1 MNTTPRPSHARHAV
15 RAVTTVTTLGVL
27 GSAVF
32 LAAPAH
38 ATGTPEGWS
47 DPEPVDSL
55 EALALLVG
63 GPLLL
68 FLLIALAVYLPA
80 LARGEKVTP
89 GEPESEWFG
98 GPREGVHAADRVDP
112 KALEGKGTG
121 GASGRW

>member
-1 MNTTPRPSHARHAV
+1 VNTAPARTLARHAL
-15 RAVTTVTTLGVL
+15 RAVTTVTSLGVVGL
-27 GSAVF
+27 TML

-47 DPEPVDSL
+47 DPEPVDKL
-55 EALALLVG
+55 DALALLVG
-63 GPLLL
+63 GPLVL
-68 FLLIALAVYLPA
+68 FLLITLAVYLPA

-98 GPREGVHAADRVDP
+98 GPRQGVEAADRVDP